1 MPSIRSNSKIKF
13 HNGEEHSGLSLIPV
27 SLPHVPVDLNRLYD
41 DVKQYSC
48 TPRNYSVN
56 LREELRTTNAIFFPR
71 CLLVQRCGGNCG
83 CGTDNWNN
91 GCNCRAAKTTLKLHE
106 VGLNVRSVNARN
118 SMLSTMAWH
127 NPWQKYWF
135 INTSIHYVIGYGK
148 PPRTCSD

>member
-1 MPSIRSNSKIKF
+1 MSFMRSNSKNTF
-13 HNGEEHSGLSLIPV
+13 HPGEEHSDLSLIPV
-27 SLPHVPVDLNRLYD
+27 SLPHVPVDLNHLYD

-91 GCNCRAAKTTLKLHE
+91 SCNCRAAKTTLKLHE
-106 VGLNVRSVNARN
+106 VGLKRSEVCKCQEKHVI
-118 SMLSTMAWH
+118 H
-127 NPWQKYWF
+127 NGMTQTLTKKY
-135 INTSIHYVIGYGK
+135 
-148 PPRTCSD
+148 